1 MPSTKIH
8 EMLKNT
14 AEMTKEFRQE
24 VSRKASLANKRLA
37 RLEKNGLQD
46 SPAYKKL
53 MESGGGKFSIR
64 GKTGSELSRELI
76 RINNFIDMK
85 TSTVKGLNQVLKD
98 TADRVGVKYKDMKQ
112 LQQYSSRFFEL
123 YNKSLQYLDTV
134 EKMGHA
140 FDSTEIME
148 TVRQLVKQEKID
160 LEDSEKSIEE
170 MVERVTNMLTEIDNP
185 REQVSGDNWYR
196 LM

>member
-1 MPSTKIH
+1 MTDTKIH

-37 RLEKNGLQD
+37 RLEKNNLQD

-148 TVRQLVKQEKID
+148 TVRQLVKQEKIN
-160 LEDSEKSIEE
+160 LEDSEKSVED

-185 REQVSGDNWYR
+185 REQVSGDDWYR

>member
-1 MPSTKIH
+1 MRI
-8 EMLKNT
+8 T
-14 AEMTKEFRQE
+14 AT
-24 VSRKASLANKRLA
+24 
-37 RLEKNGLQD
+37 
-46 SPAYKKL
+46 
-53 MESGGGKFSIR
+53 I
-64 GKTGSELSRELI
+64 
-76 RINNFIDMK
+76 IDMK

-112 LQQYSSRFFEL
+112 LQEYSSRFFEL

-148 TVRQLVKQEKID
+148 TVRQLVKQEKIN

-185 REQVSGDNWYR
+185 RDQVSGDDWYR

>member
-1 MPSTKIH
+1 MTDTKIH

-37 RLEKNGLQD
+37 RLEKNNLQD

-148 TVRQLVKQEKID
+148 TVRQLVKQEKIN
-160 LEDSEKSIEE
+160 LEDSEKSIED

-185 REQVSGDNWYR
+185 REQVSGDDWYR

>member
-1 MPSTKIH
+1 MTDTKIH

-14 AEMTKEFRQE
+14 AVMTKEYRQE

-37 RLEKNGLQD
+37 RLEKNGLED
-46 SPAYKKL
+46 SPAYKKF

-85 TSTVKGLNQVLKD
+85 TSTVKGLNQVLRD

-148 TVRQLVKQEKID
+148 TVRQLVKQEKIN
-160 LEDSEKSIEE
+160 LEDSEKSIED

-185 REQVSGDNWYR
+185 REQVSGDVWYR

>member
-1 MPSTKIH
+1 MPGTKIH

-14 AEMTKEFRQE
+14 AVMTKEYRQE

-85 TSTVKGLNQVLKD
+85 TSTVKGLNQVLRD

-112 LQQYSSRFFEL
+112 LQEYSSRFFEL

-185 REQVSGDNWYR
+185 REQVSGDDWYR

>member
-1 MPSTKIH
+1 MSDTKIH

-14 AEMTKEFRQE
+14 TVMTKEFRQE

-46 SPAYKKL
+46 SPAYKKF

-112 LQQYSSRFFEL
+112 LQEYSSRFFEL

-148 TVRQLVKQEKID
+148 TVRQLVKQEKIN

-185 REQVSGDNWYR
+185 REQVSGDDWYR

>member
-1 MPSTKIH
+1 MTDPKIH

-14 AEMTKEFRQE
+14 AVMTKEYRQE

-46 SPAYKKL
+46 SPAYKKF

-85 TSTVKGLNQVLKD
+85 TSTVKGLNQVLRD

-112 LQQYSSRFFEL
+112 LQKYSSRFFEL

-185 REQVSGDNWYR
+185 REQISGDDWYR

>member
-1 MPSTKIH
+1 MTDTKIH

-14 AEMTKEFRQE
+14 AVMSKEFRQE

-37 RLEKNGLQD
+37 RLEKNGLED
-46 SPAYKKL
+46 SPAYKKF

-64 GKTGSELSRELI
+64 GKTGTELSRELI

-85 TSTVKGLNQVLKD
+85 TSTVKGLNQVLRD

-148 TVRQLVKQEKID
+148 TVRQLVKQEKIN

-185 REQVSGDNWYR
+185 REQISGDDWYR

>member
-1 MPSTKIH
+1 MTDPKIH

-14 AEMTKEFRQE
+14 AVMTKEYRQE

-85 TSTVKGLNQVLKD
+85 TSTVKGLNQVLRD

-112 LQQYSSRFFEL
+112 LQEYSSRFFEL

-185 REQVSGDNWYR
+185 REQVSGDDWYR

>member
-1 MPSTKIH
+1 MTDTKIH

-46 SPAYKKL
+46 SPAYKKF

-85 TSTVKGLNQVLKD
+85 TSTVKGLNQVLRD

-112 LQQYSSRFFEL
+112 LQEYSSRFFEL

-148 TVRQLVKQEKID
+148 TVKQVVEQEKID
-160 LEDSEKSIEE
+160 LAESGQAIDE
-170 MVERVTNMLTEIDNP
+170 MVQRVTNMLTDIDNHD
-185 REQVSGDNWYR
+185 ELLDGDDWFR
-196 LM
+196 LI

>member
-1 MPSTKIH
+1 MSDSKIH

-14 AEMTKEFRQE
+14 AVMNKEFRQE

-37 RLEKNGLQD
+37 RLEKNNLQD
-46 SPAYKKL
+46 SPAYKKF

-64 GKTGSELSRELI
+64 GKTGTELSRELI

-112 LQQYSSRFFEL
+112 LQEYSSRFFEL

-148 TVRQLVKQEKID
+148 TVRQLVKQEKIN
-160 LEDSEKSIEE
+160 LEDSEKSIDE

-185 REQVSGDNWYR
+185 REQVSGDDWYR

>member
-1 MPSTKIH
+1 MATGKAH
-8 EMLKNT
+8 EMLKNDT
-14 AEMTKEFRQE
+14 EMSKEFRKE

-37 RLEKNGLQD
+37 RLEKNNLED
-46 SPAYKKL
+46 SPAYKKFL
-53 MESGGGKFSIR
+53 DSGGKKFSIR
-64 GKTGSELSRELI
+64 GKKGTELSKELI
-76 RINNFIDMK
+76 KINNFINMK
-85 TSTVKGLNQVLKD
+85 TSTVTGLNQVLRD

-112 LQQYSSRFFEL
+112 LQAYSSRFFEL

-148 TVRQLVKQEKID
+148 TVRQLVKQEKIN

-185 REQVSGDNWYR
+185 REQVSGDDWYR

>member
-1 MPSTKIH
+1 MSDTKIH

-14 AEMTKEFRQE
+14 AVMTKEFRQE

-37 RLEKNGLQD
+37 RLEKNNLQE
-46 SPAYKKL
+46 SPAYKKF

-64 GKTGSELSRELI
+64 GKTGTELSRELI

-112 LQQYSSRFFEL
+112 LHEYSSRFFEL

-148 TVRQLVKQEKID
+148 TVRQLVKQEKIN
-160 LEDSEKSIEE
+160 LEDSEKSIDE

-185 REQVSGDNWYR
+185 SDQISGDDWYR